1 MRMMENEE
9 CVEVCEKEGNMENE
23 NWFRFKWLIDN
34 EYHYTFIVDNLPS
47 AHMIRNETTI
57 VKYGEGLPLG

>member
-1 MRMMENEE
+1 ME
-9 CVEVCEKEGNMENE
+9 KE

-47 AHMIRNETTI
+47 AYMIRNETTI
-57 VKYGEGLPLG
+57 VKYGEGLPLGYMDNAKYYVYNHLDFLI